1 MNTYET
7 NEVNKTGIQFQRLR
21 KIAGAGLCRILG
33 GVSVLMALTLTGH
46 AQNSA
51 LTGYQTKADATLQRR
66 QLANLQQDFAELREL
81 VQKLHF
87 EIQDLKLENKSL
99 KDQLALVKRSQD
111 NSTIVPA
118 GISTDDMDKVLS
130 AMRAQIYKDLD
141 KVRSD
146 FYKSQDEMLVKMNK
160 ALNEVAAQSVPASP
174 PPRPTA
180 SSTSTVSAPAAS
192 PAAAASVDYEEYYE
206 HKVAKN
212 DTLYGIFRQ
221 YQQYKVHLD
230 DIKTVNNITNP
241 DKLKVGQVLI
251 LPVRK

>member
-1 MNTYET
+1 MKKYET
-7 NEVNKTGIQFQRLR
+7 NEVIKTGIHYQKLL
-21 KIAGAGLCRILG
+21 KIAGAGLCRVLW
-33 GVSVLMALTLTGH
+33 SVPVLLALTLTGH
-46 AQNSA
+46 AQNAA
-51 LTGYQTKADATLQRR
+51 LTGYQTKADAVLQRR

-99 KDQLALVKRSQD
+99 KDQLAHVKRSQE
-111 NSTIVPA
+111 STIVPA
-118 GISTDDMDKVLS
+118 GIAPEDMDKVLS

-146 FYKSQDEMLVKMNK
+146 FYKSQDETLLKMNR
-160 ALNEVAAQSVPASP
+160 ALSDVATQTVTAT
-174 PPRPTA
+174 PPRPPAASNATA
-180 SSTSTVSAPAAS
+180 GSTPAAS

-212 DTLYGIFRQ
+212 DTLYGIYRQ
-221 YQQYKVHLD
+221 YQQYKVYLD
-230 DIKTVNNITNP
+230 DIKVVNNITNP
-241 DKLKVGQVLI
+241 NKLKVGQVLI